1 MGWPQCPEQNHLGE
15 QAVCPKPGRFSG
27 AYPSQDREFRAAS
40 VHPSDSGGSAD
51 PGTRPSS
58 RQSISVP
65 LSPDR
70 RHVPP
75 GHRGE
80 SPQKDPERHRIG
92 ASQILRSPAHLRHHR
107 PVKRRGRENCLL
119 HAWALRRCLYS
130 AHLYPRSKAKAGR
143 SRPDHGKPHGPGHIS
158 QKGKQGR
165 KHKLPALYSLNLS
178 GLFGAWV
185 TVWVNGL
192 IHILIHTKKSKF
204 ATKNPQS

>member
-27 AYPSQDREFRAAS
+27 AYPSQDREFRATS

-92 ASQILRSPAHLRHHR
+92 ASQILRFTAHVRHRVSGTRHGHQDTLNHHR
-107 PVKRRGRENCLL
+107 PCFHRNNFECLRPCHGRDAENRGGKNRPWNRQIRNYPGYRHSTKKTSSLL
-119 HAWALRRCLYS
+119 
-130 AHLYPRSKAKAGR
+130 
-143 SRPDHGKPHGPGHIS
+143 
-158 QKGKQGR
+158 
-165 KHKLPALYSLNLS
+165 LPAPQRTASQTRH
-178 GLFGAWV
+178 WV
-185 TVWVNGL
+185 
-192 IHILIHTKKSKF
+192 HQ
-204 ATKNPQS
+204 PDQ